1 MNVLVIGCGKVGVR
15 LAEVLSHYG
24 HNVSIVDG
32 NAENFT
38 RLSDDFDG
46 LTITGMPMDMT
57 VLRSAGVEACDAVA
71 VVTSDDNLNITVSQ
85 IIKEFFGVQNVVSRI
100 SDPAREA
107 VFHHFGLK
115 TICSTKLTSS
125 AIMTALTQP
134 WDEKQITFET
144 CTMAFRVQKVE
155 SVLIGRTLD
164 AVPVRSGEIITGVLH
179 GNGSTTLYDGR
190 QKIVLQPDDRIIYT
204 YLCD

>member
-1 MNVLVIGCGKVGVR
+1 
-15 LAEVLSHYG
+15 
-24 HNVSIVDG
+24 
-32 NAENFT
+32 
-38 RLSDDFDG
+38 
-46 LTITGMPMDMT
+46 
-57 VLRSAGVEACDAVA
+57 
-71 VVTSDDNLNITVSQ
+71 
-85 IIKEFFGVQNVVSRI
+85 
-100 SDPAREA
+100 
-107 VFHHFGLK
+107 
-115 TICSTKLTSS
+115 
-125 AIMTALTQP
+125 MTALTQP

-155 SVLIGRTLD
+155 SFLIGRTLD

>member
-24 HNVSIVDG
+24 HNVSI
-32 NAENFT
+32 
-38 RLSDDFDG
+38 DG

-134 WDEKQITFET
+134 WYRFQ
-144 CTMAFRVQKVE
+144 R
-155 SVLIGRTLD
+155 
-164 AVPVRSGEIITGVLH
+164 
-179 GNGSTTLYDGR
+179 
-190 QKIVLQPDDRIIYT
+190 
-204 YLCD
+204 